1 MAVSWE
7 DEGIV
12 LSVRKF
18 AEHDAIVSVLT
29 EKQGRHVG
37 LVKGGSGK
45 TKRAALQAGNVVK
58 AWWRARL
65 EDQLGHYTVEPI
77 HNFAAGVLSDPRALA
92 GLASLCAM
100 AEAALPEREAHAEVF
115 RLAMSLLANLGA
127 PGWEAAYVRWELCL
141 LRDMGYGLDL
151 GSCAATGVTDELTYV
166 SPRSGRAVSTSAAA
180 PYRDRLLALPPFLAD
195 DAQPPTA
202 VDLVAGLK
210 LTAHF
215 FDVHVFAPHH
225 RDIPAARARFAE
237 RLQADAN
244 IP

>member
-18 AEHDAIVSVLT
+18 AEHDAIVSLFT

-45 TKRAALQAGNVVK
+45 TKRSALQTGNVVK

-65 EDQLGHYTVEPI
+65 EDQLGNFTIEPI
-77 HNFAAGVLSDPRALA
+77 HNFAADALSDPAALA
-92 GLASLCAM
+92 GLSSLCAM
-100 AEAALPEREAHAEVF
+100 AETTLPEREPHAEVF
-115 RLAMSLLANLGA
+115 RLALSLLTNIGA
-127 PGWEAAYVRWELCL
+127 PGWEAAYVQWELCL

-151 GSCAATGVTDELTYV
+151 GSCAATGVTDELTFV
-166 SPRSGRAVSTSAAA
+166 SPRSGRAVSESAAG
-180 PYRDRLLALPPFLAD
+180 PYRERLLTLPPFLTDDTQKPTAD
-195 DAQPPTA
+195 DLA
-202 VDLVAGLK
+202 AGLK

-215 FDVHVFAPHH
+215 FNVHVFQPHH
-225 RDIPAARARFAE
+225 REIPAARIRFAE
-237 RLQADAN
+237 RMRGG
-244 IP
+244 